1 MIQVRK
7 AKSGKPSLFGK
18 FSNRWRD
25 RDFHAD
31 PLHGGEIVTR
41 AAHQEYVDWVS
52 KNAQHMPELW
62 IWHIHGSALKNRANW
77 IGFSGNFLYAN
88 WELTDDEAKAITDW
102 QKELQ
107 EGGESLGMSFGFYV
121 FDRDERAASIEKY
134 RAFEASLLPVS
145 AAANAWTGAELVGV
159 ESKEKGMFNAD
170 QIKALVKIHGKEFA
184 EQLLLLD
191 MADAEALDA
200 AGVDTKAATEAAAND
215 TDAESGEPVAVAE
228 GEPEAAAAEE
238 PEAKEDTEPEATETE
253 TAVEAQPEP
262 GLVPVVSSVAEADVV
277 KALEGLNEAFNQ
289 DVEALAAQLSGVM
302 EVVAKQQQIIEA
314 MSGQI
319 AALSERASAEDAEAK
334 QAAAPAGAL
343 ATFAPRSILN
353 RGEAK
358 GEGEAE
364 NTAEIDGR
372 STLARQGQNA
382 VKSRVPSNF
391 VDALF
396 S

>member
-1 MIQVRK
+1 
-7 AKSGKPSLFGK
+7 
-18 FSNRWRD
+18 
-25 RDFHAD
+25 
-31 PLHGGEIVTR
+31 
-41 AAHQEYVDWVS
+41 
-52 KNAQHMPELW
+52 
-62 IWHIHGSALKNRANW
+62 
-77 IGFSGNFLYAN
+77 
-88 WELTDDEAKAITDW
+88 
-102 QKELQ
+102 
-107 EGGESLGMSFGFYV
+107 
-121 FDRDERAASIEKY
+121 
-134 RAFEASLLPVS
+134 
-145 AAANAWTGAELVGV
+145 
-159 ESKEKGMFNAD
+159 MFNAD

-277 KALEGLNEAFNQ
+277 KALEGLNASFNQ

-319 AALSERASAEDAEAK
+319 AILSERASAEDVEAK

-358 GEGEAE
+358 SEGEAE